1 MALRGWVLPAQLPE
15 CWDTFG
21 GTALIW
27 PAESGGDADLYFDDT
42 LRPAEELAP
51 FDWRCSWCGNVHS
64 GGTYKCP
71 DCGANKGRG
80 RY

>member
-1 MALRGWVLPAQLPE
+1 MLDRV
-15 CWDTFG
+15 FG
-21 GTALIW
+21 NGPNPMPWWWYGTCMIW
-27 PAESGGDADLYFDDT
+27 PTGGGSADPYFDDT